1 MRAFG
6 AKRWGQKMGPKDGAK
21 RWGQKMGPKIKGQ
34 HSMRAVFSLFALRG
48 QCSLS
53 KSPRGFKGSPLK
65 KLKTLYSKASEKT
78 NHGCRCYRTLGDSCG
93 VEMSPLALLLF
104 IGT

>member
-1 MRAFG
+1 MNDSIFWPRMRAF
-6 AKRWGQKMGPKDGAK
+6 
-21 RWGQKMGPKIKGQ
+21 I
-34 HSMRAVFSLFALRG
+34 FSLQRVLWRRFVKRL
-48 QCSLS
+48 
-53 KSPRGFKGSPLK
+53 